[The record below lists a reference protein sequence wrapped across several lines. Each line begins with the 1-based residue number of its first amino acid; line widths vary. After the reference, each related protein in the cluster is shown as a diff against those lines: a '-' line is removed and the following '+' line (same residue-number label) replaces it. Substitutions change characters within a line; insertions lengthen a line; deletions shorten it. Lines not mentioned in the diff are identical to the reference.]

1 MLMLHCHS
9 ALLSR
14 YIKKHDHQ
22 TSLSTNQQEST
33 NGWTSSIHQTIL
45 SLMGTLQAMETGIRT
60 LVGSHGKV
68 HQGEQN

>member
-14 YIKKHDHQ
+14 YIKKHDQ

-33 NGWTSSIHQTIL
+33 NGWTSSIHQTLL
-45 SLMGTLQAMETGIRT
+45 SLMGTLQAMETGNRT

-68 HQGEQN
+68 HEGEQN